1 MTSMRKRTAAGFTL
15 IELLVVIAIIGILAS
30 LILVAL
36 GTARARARGARI
48 ESGIGQLRTLAELIL
63 DDNGST
69 SYQGPNNCLV
79 NCLGAATADP
89 QVTTLVTDITLM
101 AGGGAPALFAG
112 SLSGV
117 PAYCVASAVPGA
129 RPNVA
134 VFCADSSGIA
144 RRQTSVGSCSLTGLR
159 C

>member
-1 MTSMRKRTAAGFTL
+1 MRKRTAAGFTL

-48 ESGIGQLRTLAELIL
+48 ESGIGQLRTLSELIL

-79 NCLGAATADP
+79 NCLGTATQDP
-89 QVTTLVTDITLM
+89 QVGTLVSDISLM
-101 AGGGAPALFAG
+101 AGGAPAFFAG
-112 SLSGV
+112 SVGGV
-117 PAYCVASAVPGA
+117 PAYCVASAIPGA

-134 VFCADSSGIA
+134 FFCANS
-144 RRQTSVGSCSLTGLR
+144 
-159 C
+159 